1 MSPRAP
7 KYLVVM
13 EQIAALMADLEP
25 GSPMPTER
33 ELAASFETSRTTV
46 RQALAALA
54 ADGRIARTQGSG
66 TFVAEPDRVYVHQ
79 MTSYSEDLRAQGR
92 VPASRIL
99 GITHDSATAEVAT
112 ALDLRSAA
120 KVHRVE
126 RLRLVDEEPLALEI
140 AHLPGRLPRL
150 RAELERRGSLYDTL
164 REVFDVTLAQ
174 AEDVVETGLASPRE
188 AQVLGVDVGAPMLV
202 IRRTARDSDGKPV
215 EYTRSVF
222 RGDRFRFVARSSFD
236 TSD

>member
-1 MSPRAP
+1 MSTRAP
-7 KYLVVM
+7 KYHLVM
-13 EQIAALMADLEP
+13 EQIIDLIAELEP

-33 ELAASFETSRTTV
+33 ELAVTLATSRTTL

-92 VPASRIL
+92 VPSSVVLEVSR
-99 GITHDSATAEVAT
+99 GPSRPDVAT
-112 ALDLRSAA
+112 ALEIGAGA
-120 KVHRVE
+120 QVHRVE
-126 RLRLVDEEPLALEI
+126 RLRLVDGEPLALEV
-140 AHLPGRLPRL
+140 AHLPGSLPRL
-150 RAELERRGSLYDTL
+150 RAELDRHGSLYDTL
-164 REVFDVTLAQ
+164 REAYGVSLAR
-174 AEDVVETGLASPRE
+174 AEDVVETGLATPRE
-188 AQVLGVDVGAPMLV
+188 AEVLGVDVGAPMLV
-202 IRRTARDSDGKPV
+202 IRRTAHDADGRPV

-236 TSD
+236 A